1 MLKMPPVV
9 KKRKADAGDASNAPA
24 FDAPDASR
32 SSCVLTRSVSLSFQT
47 PHI

>member
-24 FDAPDASR
+24 VDAPDA
-32 SSCVLTRSVSLSFQT
+32 SSCVLTRSVSLTCQT
-47 PHI
+47 PHL